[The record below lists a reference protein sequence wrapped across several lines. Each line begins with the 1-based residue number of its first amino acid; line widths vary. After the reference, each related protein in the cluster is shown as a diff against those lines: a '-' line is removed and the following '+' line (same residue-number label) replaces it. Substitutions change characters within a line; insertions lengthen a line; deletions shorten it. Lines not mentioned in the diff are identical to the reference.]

1 MSSLRHDRGI
11 KTTDLGDTGM
21 LKEVLVRRF
30 KHSEWPFPDLI
41 IVDGGK
47 GQLNTA
53 KNIIYRSSTSI
64 YPQVIALTKNEKHMG
79 HKIILSNDKEVLLS
93 KLPVNIKNLL
103 LNIDYEAHRF
113 SISYYRKLHRKNLN
127 YMV

>member
-1 MSSLRHDRGI
+1 MLR
-11 KTTDLGDTGM
+11 
-21 LKEVLVRRF
+21 EVLERRF
-30 KHSEWPFPDLI
+30 KHPEWPMPDLI

-47 GQLNTA
+47 AQLNTTHS
-53 KNIIYRSSTSI
+53 IITNYKLPIT
-64 YPQVIALTKNEKHMG
+64 VIALTKNEKHMG
-79 HKIILSNDKEVLLS
+79 HKIILSNNKEVLLS
-93 KLPVNIKNLL
+93 KLSVNIKNLL